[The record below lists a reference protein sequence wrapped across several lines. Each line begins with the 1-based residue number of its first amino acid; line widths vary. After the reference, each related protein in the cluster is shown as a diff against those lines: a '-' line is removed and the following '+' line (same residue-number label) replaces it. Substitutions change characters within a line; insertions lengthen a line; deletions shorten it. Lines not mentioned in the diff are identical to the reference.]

1 MRVKVPDNE
10 KREKQKVTALFV
22 ISMVL
27 LFIIFFS
34 IIFYIRASRPMR
46 QAKQEAVEIAEEY
59 ANIDTVDDFYWFTR
73 DETYFTVMGKDEND
87 RDLAVIIPQSG
98 NKVTV
103 EQQDEGLTEQEARQ
117 AVLQEH
123 ENETVEKTSL
133 GMVDD
138 TPVWE
143 VVTTDDNGDSE
154 GSNYYL
160 LQFEDGEEVNSLR
173 DI

>member
-1 MRVKVPDNE
+1 VRIKVPDND
-10 KREKQKVTALFV
+10 KREKYKVTALFV

-27 LFIIFFS
+27 LFVIFFS

-46 QAKQEAVEIAEEY
+46 QARQEAVEIAEEY

-73 DETYFTVMGKDEND
+73 EETYFTVMGKDEND
-87 RDLAVIIPQSG
+87 RALAVIIPKSGDKVRVEEQS
-98 NKVTV
+98 
-103 EQQDEGLTEQEARQ
+103 EGLSEQEAKQ

-123 ENETVEKTSL
+123 EDETIEKASL
-133 GMVDD
+133 GIVDND
-138 TPVWE
+138 PVWE
-143 VVTTDDNGDSE
+143 VVTTDEDDGE

-160 LQFEDGEEVNSLR
+160 LQFQDGEEVKNLH

>member
-1 MRVKVPDNE
+1 MPDND
-10 KREKQKVTALFV
+10 KREKYKVTALFV

-27 LFIIFFS
+27 LFVIFFS

-46 QAKQEAVEIAEEY
+46 QARQEAVEIAEEY

-73 DETYFTVMGKDEND
+73 EETYFTVMGKDEND
-87 RDLAVIIPQSG
+87 RALAVIIPKSGDKVRVEEQS
-98 NKVTV
+98 
-103 EQQDEGLTEQEARQ
+103 EGLSEQEAKQ

-123 ENETVEKTSL
+123 EDETIEKASL
-133 GMVDD
+133 GIVDND
-138 TPVWE
+138 PVWE
-143 VVTTDDNGDSE
+143 VVTTDENDDE

-160 LQFEDGEEVNSLR
+160 LQFQDGEEVKNLR

>member
-1 MRVKVPDNE
+1 MRLKVPDNE
-10 KREKQKVTALFV
+10 KREKQKVTVLFV

-46 QAKQEAVEIAEEY
+46 QAKKEAVEIAEEY
-59 ANIDTVDDFYWFTR
+59 ANIDTVDDFYWFRR
-73 DETYFTVMGKDEND
+73 DENYFTVMGKDKND
-87 RDLAVIIPQSG
+87 QALAVIIPESG
-98 NKVTV
+98 NKVTI
-103 EQQDEGLTEQEARQ
+103 EQQDDGLTELEAKQ
-117 AVLQEH
+117 AVLREH
-123 ENETVEKTSL
+123 EDESIEKASL

-143 VVTTDDNGDSE
+143 VVTTDDEDGED
-154 GSNYYL
+154 SNYYL
-160 LQFEDGEEVNSLR
+160 LQFEDGEEVKDLQ

>member
-1 MRVKVPDNE
+1 MPDNE
-10 KREKQKVTALFV
+10 KRETYKVTALFV

-46 QAKQEAVEIAEEY
+46 QAKQEAVEIAEKY

-73 DETYFTVMGKDEND
+73 EKTYFTVMGKDESG
-87 RDLAVIIPQSG
+87 RDLAVIIPKAG

-103 EQQDEGLTEQEARQ
+103 EQQDDGLSEQEAKQ
-117 AVLQEH
+117 TVLQNH
-123 ENETVEKTSL
+123 KNETVEKASL
-133 GMVDD
+133 GMVDNK
-138 TPVWE
+138 PVWE
-143 VVTTDDNGDSE
+143 IVTTGDNDDAKD
-154 GSNYYL
+154 SNYYL
-160 LQFEDGEEVNSLR
+160 LQFEDGKEVKALR

>member
-1 MRVKVPDNE
+1 MPDND
-10 KREKQKVTALFV
+10 KREKYKVTALFA

-46 QAKQEAVEIAEEY
+46 QARQEAEEIAEEY

-73 DETYFTVMGKDEND
+73 EETYFTVMGRDEDD
-87 RDLAVIIPQSG
+87 RALAVIVPQSG
-98 NKVTV
+98 DRVTV
-103 EQQDEGLTEQEARQ
+103 EEQSEGLSEQEARQ

-123 ENETVEKTSL
+123 ENETVEKASL

-143 VVTTDDNGDSE
+143 VVTTDDNEDTV

-160 LQFEDGEEVNSLR
+160 LQFQDGEEVKTLR

>member
-1 MRVKVPDNE
+1 MRIKVPDND
-10 KREKQKVTALFV
+10 KREKYKVTALFV

-27 LFIIFFS
+27 LFVIFFS

-46 QAKQEAVEIAEEY
+46 QARQEAVEIAEEY

-73 DETYFTVMGKDEND
+73 EETYFTVMGKDEND
-87 RDLAVIIPQSG
+87 RALAVIIPKSGDKVRVEEQS
-98 NKVTV
+98 
-103 EQQDEGLTEQEARQ
+103 EGLSEQEAKQ

-123 ENETVEKTSL
+123 EDETIEKASL
-133 GMVDD
+133 GIVDND
-138 TPVWE
+138 PVWE
-143 VVTTDDNGDSE
+143 VVTTDEDDGE

-160 LQFEDGEEVNSLR
+160 LQFQDGEEVKNLH

>member
-1 MRVKVPDNE
+1 MRIKVPDND
-10 KREKQKVTALFV
+10 KREKYKVTALFV

-27 LFIIFFS
+27 LFVIFFS

-46 QAKQEAVEIAEEY
+46 QARQEAVEIAEEY

-73 DETYFTVMGKDEND
+73 EETYFTVMGKDEND
-87 RDLAVIIPQSG
+87 RALAVIIPKSGDKVRVEEQS
-98 NKVTV
+98 
-103 EQQDEGLTEQEARQ
+103 EGLSEQEAKQ

-123 ENETVEKTSL
+123 EDETIEKASL
-133 GMVDD
+133 GIVDND
-138 TPVWE
+138 PVWE
-143 VVTTDDNGDSE
+143 VVTTDENDDE

-160 LQFEDGEEVNSLR
+160 LQFQDGEEVKNLR

>member
-1 MRVKVPDNE
+1 MPDNE
-10 KREKQKVTALFV
+10 KREKYKVTALFV
-22 ISMVL
+22 TSMVL

-73 DETYFTVMGKDEND
+73 EETYFTVMGKDD
-87 RDLAVIIPQSG
+87 SGHDLAVIIPKSG

-103 EQQDEGLTEQEARQ
+103 EQQDEGLSEQEAKQ

-123 ENETVEKTSL
+123 ENESVEKASL
-133 GMVDD
+133 GMVDN

-143 VVTTDDNGDSE
+143 VVTTDDDNAQA
-154 GSNYYL
+154 SNYYL
-160 LQFEDGEEVNSLR
+160 LQFDNGEEVKNLR

>member
-1 MRVKVPDNE
+1 MRIKVPDND
-10 KREKQKVTALFV
+10 KREKYKVTALFV

-27 LFIIFFS
+27 LFVIFFS

-46 QAKQEAVEIAEEY
+46 QARQEAVEIAEEY

-73 DETYFTVMGKDEND
+73 EETYFTVMGKDEND
-87 RDLAVIIPQSG
+87 RALAVIIPKSGDKVRVEEQS
-98 NKVTV
+98 
-103 EQQDEGLTEQEARQ
+103 EGLSEQEAKQ

-123 ENETVEKTSL
+123 EDETIEKASL
-133 GMVDD
+133 GIVDND
-138 TPVWE
+138 PVWE
-143 VVTTDDNGDSE
+143 VVTTDENDDE

-160 LQFEDGEEVNSLR
+160 LQFQDGEEVKNLH